1 MKKRWR
7 NQARG
12 KERLSVGIGVVE
24 REPGAFY
31 GIVPLGW
38 LQSLS
43 EEPTAFEGLLADFQA
58 GKVPGLRIE
67 RSAQGE
73 PLAVVGPTD
82 ARIGAEAFA
91 NSLVQMI
98 CDTLGISRSG
108 GPEVRAAGE
117 GLFADFNTSGATN
130 PKQLG
135 GPPDDLEA
143 RLARAECLAKG
154 EHDAL
159 TLMLAAWKKMKAG
172 REPHPLEFVTLA
184 RAVIAW
190 APTAQ
195 VPQTELGALEARGR
209 HLAHLIAENISPAD
223 QFVLLL
229 CNSGANGQMTHIGSM
244 DRATIIEL
252 VGEFVEH
259 LRADAARLQ

>member
-7 NQARG
+7 DQAKG
-12 KERLSVGIGVVE
+12 KERLSVAINVAE

-38 LQSLS
+38 LRSLS
-43 EEPTAFEGLLADFQA
+43 DDPQAFEGLLADFQA
-58 GKVPGLRIE
+58 RKVPGLRIE

-91 NSLVQMI
+91 NSFVQMI

-108 GPEVRAAGE
+108 GPEVRGAGK

-130 PKQLG
+130 PRQLG
-135 GPPDDLEA
+135 GPPDDLPE
-143 RLARAECLAKG
+143 RLSRAEALAAG
-154 EHDAL
+154 EDDAL
-159 TLMLAAWKKMKAG
+159 TLMLAAWRKMKADK
-172 REPHPLEFVTLA
+172 EPHPLEFVTLA
-184 RAVIAW
+184 RGVVAW
-190 APTAQ
+190 APVAD
-195 VPQTELGALEARGR
+195 VPQTELGVLEARAR

-229 CNSGANGQMTHIGSM
+229 CNSGSNGQMTHIGSM